1 MDLALGMPEGLLPFT
16 EYTSSM
22 VIHGNEMNLLKWKK
36 WQEIVSAQL
45 CLNCINTEVLT
56 HLLSSE
62 GQGIYNFRHK
72 KKLLDSLIKYVM
84 EFNLMYKV
92 SPKQFRYIF

>member
-22 VIHGNEMNLLKWKK
+22 VIHGNEIKLLKWKK
-36 WQEIVSAQL
+36 WQEIVSNQL
-45 CLNCINTEVLT
+45 CLKYINTEVLT

-62 GQGIYNFRHK
+62 GQGIHNLRYEHNNFQ
-72 KKLLDSLIKYVM
+72 IV
-84 EFNLMYKV
+84 
-92 SPKQFRYIF
+92 